1 MDLGT
6 NAFRVFLDGRVL
18 PTVLGANLASIKT
31 DSAEYLDTTAGGTS
45 FSILGWNNA
54 SINEAIAQ
62 QLNKFGHMDYKIW
75 NDPNVELLASV
86 MLAKAPSGVAKVYF
100 SGNSGA
106 EACEAAMKMS
116 FQAHQIMGN
125 LNKKWFISRKQSYHG
140 STADALALG
149 DRPNLDFY
157 KPMLS
162 PYRAHVSMHHYKK
175 NGFPGE
181 SEGDYANR
189 CAEELEKLILEI
201 GPENVAAFVGETIM
215 GGLVG
220 DVPPVGDYWKKIRTV
235 CKRHNVHLILDEV
248 YCGTAT
254 TGTYFAIEQDGVT
267 PDFIFMGKTLAAG
280 YGALSAVATTDEIYN
295 IIASSDDQRLQHT
308 TTHQAHSLSVAAA
321 LAVQKICSD
330 NSFLS
335 EVRRKGELFRSGLQD
350 GLKDL
355 NFVIDIRGRG
365 LRFSVEHDFRQ
376 QIEFGKR
383 FEEFM
388 MKERGVLVNAK
399 WHRICFTP
407 PLIITDEEI
416 ERATIATVE
425 CFKVLSKEFS

>member
-1 MDLGT
+1 VANDST
-6 NAFRVFLDGRVL
+6 FRVFLDGRNL
-18 PTVLGANLASIKT
+18 ETVEVCYKSSVQTKNGR
-31 DSAEYLDTTAGGTS
+31 YLDTTAGGTS
-45 FSILGWNNA
+45 YAILGWQ
-54 SINEAIAQ
+54 NEVVNCAIRD
-62 QLNKFGHMDYKIW
+62 QLDKFGHIDYKMW

-189 CAEELEKLILEI
+189 CAEELEKLILKI

-215 GGLVG
+215 GGLVE
-220 DVPPVGDYWKKIRTV
+220 D
-235 CKRHNVHLILDEV
+235 
-248 YCGTAT
+248 
-254 TGTYFAIEQDGVT
+254 
-267 PDFIFMGKTLAAG
+267 
-280 YGALSAVATTDEIYN
+280 
-295 IIASSDDQRLQHT
+295 SDCL
-308 TTHQAHSLSVAAA
+308 
-321 LAVQKICSD
+321 
-330 NSFLS
+330 
-335 EVRRKGELFRSGLQD
+335 
-350 GLKDL
+350 
-355 NFVIDIRGRG
+355 
-365 LRFSVEHDFRQ
+365 
-376 QIEFGKR
+376 
-383 FEEFM
+383 
-388 MKERGVLVNAK
+388 
-399 WHRICFTP
+399 
-407 PLIITDEEI
+407 
-416 ERATIATVE
+416 
-425 CFKVLSKEFS
+425 